1 MSAAATA
8 RVRAP
13 RRKPAP
19 DLQEK
24 WPARFVAVPY
34 GRAWL
39 IGQGKVS
46 GSVQYAVIDM
56 IIEATYSLPRDPDD
70 PAPEYG
76 YLTAEMVAQVTGC
89 TVGYAEQVLADGAE
103 RGLWHRIRDPR
114 DKRRWLYKLTPEN
127 WATAKKYVAKPVL
140 VKATADPDEDDD
152 EDGITEGEASVNA
165 RDSEAALQIVKAP
178 PIVTPPGKASRPIP
192 LCDEDREVV
201 CQNDLGAAVAVCVKR
216 QEGGT
221 VFLSFAAA
229 DLDYPHGSVGI
240 GEHGASAG
248 PCGIPTRQCGY
259 SSGPSESNQQD
270 TRLEKLRKE
279 LGLSFRDLYHK
290 PFDEPFALRILAI
303 LGFTPIEQYVRRVDA
318 EVKKGRR
325 PKSGLWLNW
334 ASDVRTAWD
343 DERAERERGVAQDA
357 AYVRRGSVAAVVS
370 LLRWLRDPTCDAQ
383 GRAEA
388 EALLADYPPDIV
400 ADARQQV

>member
-1 MSAAATA
+1 
-8 RVRAP
+8 
-13 RRKPAP
+13 
-19 DLQEK
+19 
-24 WPARFVAVPY
+24 
-34 GRAWL
+34 
-39 IGQGKVS
+39 
-46 GSVQYAVIDM
+46 
-56 IIEATYSLPRDPDD
+56 
-70 PAPEYG
+70 
-76 YLTAEMVAQVTGC
+76 
-89 TVGYAEQVLADGAE
+89 
-103 RGLWHRIRDPR
+103 
-114 DKRRWLYKLTPEN
+114 
-127 WATAKKYVAKPVL
+127 
-140 VKATADPDEDDD
+140 
-152 EDGITEGEASVNA
+152 
-165 RDSEAALQIVKAP
+165 
-178 PIVTPPGKASRPIP
+178 
-192 LCDEDREVV
+192 
-201 CQNDLGAAVAVCVKR
+201 
-216 QEGGT
+216 
-221 VFLSFAAA
+221 
-229 DLDYPHGSVGI
+229 
-240 GEHGASAG
+240 
-248 PCGIPTRQCGY
+248 
-259 SSGPSESNQQD
+259 
-270 TRLEKLRKE
+270 LEKLRKE